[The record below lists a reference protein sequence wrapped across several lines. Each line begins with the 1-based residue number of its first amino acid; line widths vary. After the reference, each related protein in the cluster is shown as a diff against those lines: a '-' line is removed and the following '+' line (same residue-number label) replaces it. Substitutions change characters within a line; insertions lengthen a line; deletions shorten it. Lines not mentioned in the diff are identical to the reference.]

1 MTDTTITASQIPGY
15 VAGTYVIDASHSSVS
30 FSVRHVVAKVR
41 GIIEH
46 IEGTIVLAE
55 DPHAST
61 VEATVDPTTIN
72 TRNADRD
79 AHLRS
84 GDFFS
89 TDEHPTWTFRSTGA
103 RVVDGDYLVDGIIQ
117 LRGVEREIT
126 LELEVGGFGGDPFG
140 NTRVGA
146 TATFTIS
153 REEYGISFNQT
164 LETGGLMLGDDVKV
178 EVEISAIKQ

>member
-1 MTDTTITASQIPGY
+1 MTDTITASQIPGY
-15 VAGTYVIDASHSSVS
+15 APGTYVIDASHSTVS

-41 GIIEH
+41 GIIEQ
-46 IEGTIVLAE
+46 IEGTIVLAD

-84 GDFFS
+84 GDFFA

-103 RVVDGDYLVDGIIQ
+103 RVEDGEYLVDGIIQ
-117 LRGVEREIT
+117 LRGVERPVT

-153 REEYGISFNQT
+153 RDEFGISFNAA
-164 LETGGLMLGDDVKV
+164 LETGGVMLGDDVKV
-178 EVEISAIKQ
+178 EIEISAIKQ

>member
-1 MTDTTITASQIPGY
+1 MTDTTITAEQIPGY
-15 VAGTYVIDASHSSVS
+15 VAGTYAIDASHSTVS

-41 GIIEH
+41 GVIEH
-46 IEGTIVLAE
+46 IDGTIVLAD
-55 DPHAST
+55 DPAAST
-61 VEATVDPTTIN
+61 VVANVDPTTIN

-84 GDFFS
+84 GDFFA
-89 TDEHPTWTFRSTGA
+89 TDEHPQWTFRSTGA
-103 RVVDGDYLVDGIIQ
+103 RVVDGEYLVDGIIQ

-126 LELEVGGFGGDPFG
+126 LALELGGFGIDGFG
-140 NTRVGA
+140 NPRVGA

-153 REEYGISFNQT
+153 RDEYGISFNST

-178 EVEISAIKQ
+178 EVEISAVKQ